1 MTSNVVKVLERLKLP
16 NIGNYE
22 DNGYLISLE
31 NSNEYAKYYTIL
43 TDTALNVEYPDLET
57 NTNGNTLK
65 IVNKFEASVAG
76 YDYLILLTADFQE
89 DKYSIY
95 IQEV

>member
-1 MTSNVVKVLERLKLP
+1 MTSNVVQVLERLNLP
-16 NIGNYE
+16 KVGNYV
-22 DNGYLISLE
+22 DAGYLITLKD
-31 NSNEYAKYYTIL
+31 SNEYAKYYTIL
-43 TDTALNVEYPDLET
+43 TDTALNVEYPDLEF
-57 NTNGNTLK
+57 NSNGNAIK

-76 YDYLILLTADFQE
+76 YDYLLLLTADFQE